1 MGDQRDGRA
10 DLTPDLEQPL
20 LELRAG
26 DPVEC
31 PERLVEQHRRLAEQ
45 HRAQERGAVAH
56 AARELPRPC
65 RLETAE
71 PEALEQRAGAL
82 TSGGPADAR
91 ELQPDRHVVDR
102 PPPRQQPVVLRH
114 EGARAEPVLVRA
126 AVDQDLAGGRGL
138 ESGEDLEQRALA
150 ATARADHGD
159 ELAGLGAQIDAVE
172 CEERL
177 DTFAGEGLGEAAN
190 LQQRTGAS
198 RRGRHHD
205 VSVSA
210 GGRQRMTACSS
221 AAMSPNRISVR
232 TAVTITAPK
241 TNSVLKY
248 WLAVRM

>member
-71 PEALEQRAGAL
+71 AEALEQRAGAL

-114 EGARAEPVLVRA
+114 ER
-126 AVDQDLAGGRGL
+126 
-138 ESGEDLEQRALA
+138 
-150 ATARADHGD
+150 
-159 ELAGLGAQIDAVE
+159 AGLGAQIDAVE

-198 RRGRHHD
+198 RRGGHHD
-205 VSVSA
+205 GSVSA